1 MIDRYKSIDS
11 VAFANEQDLV
21 EIPGIGPKIASGIR
35 IYFEDST
42 NIEVLNE
49 LRQSGLKMAIQI
61 SQDVEDLFLQ
71 GKQFVITGRMDGLS
85 RNELIGAIRKV
96 GGTVSTSLSSK
107 TDYLIA

>member
-1 MIDRYKSIDS
+1 M
-11 VAFANEQDLV
+11 
-21 EIPGIGPKIASGIR
+21 
-35 IYFEDST
+35 
-42 NIEVLNE
+42 LNE

-85 RNELIGAIRKV
+85 RNELIGEIRKV

-107 TDYLIA
+107 TDYLIAGEQPGSKMTKALALGVQVISELDLLSMIKMERGQ

>member
-1 MIDRYKSIDS
+1 M
-11 VAFANEQDLV
+11 
-21 EIPGIGPKIASGIR
+21 
-35 IYFEDST
+35 
-42 NIEVLNE
+42 LNE

-107 TDYLIA
+107 TDYLIAGEQPGSKMTKALALGVQVISELDLLSMIKMERGQ